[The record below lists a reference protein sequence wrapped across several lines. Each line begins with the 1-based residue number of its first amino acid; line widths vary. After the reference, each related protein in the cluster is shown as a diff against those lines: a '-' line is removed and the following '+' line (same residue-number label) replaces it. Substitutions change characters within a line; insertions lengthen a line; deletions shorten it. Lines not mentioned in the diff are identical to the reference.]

1 MYVFSYIYI
10 YMPKSQIYW
19 VIKSYEP
26 SSRGRCTYI
35 M

>member
-1 MYVFSYIYI
+1 MYVFSYIY
-10 YMPKSQIYW
+10 MLKSKIYW